1 MEEWGGDPMTAG
13 GDGPRRGYGPVGRDP
28 LEEAHRPFR
37 PVEGGE
43 MTPAQ
48 QGPADMD
55 KSRPTPARIYDFML
69 GGNNNFPAD
78 RRAAEQI
85 LAAVPEVKDAA
96 WANRGFHQRAAVWI
110 AQQGVRQFIDIGSGL
125 PTVGNTHEVVR
136 RVAADTRV
144 VYVDNDPMVRLHSE
158 ALLSGQTD
166 IAVVYGDLRDPDT
179 ILGNPELR
187 ALIDFGQP
195 VGLLMTGVMMFVAD
209 GSNPW
214 RLVSRYVSE
223 LVPDSYLSLSHLTG
237 DHKSPQAA
245 AGFQAVFDTATE
257 HLYLR
262 SKSEV
267 ERFFDGLELMPPY
280 PAAAPGLSYAGV
292 WGAEDPEA
300 ADTDGSRWLYCGVA
314 RRP

>member
-1 MEEWGGDPMTAG
+1 
-13 GDGPRRGYGPVGRDP
+13 
-28 LEEAHRPFR
+28 
-37 PVEGGE
+37 
-43 MTPAQ
+43 MTPAH
-48 QGPADMD
+48 QGPAEMD
-55 KSRPTPARIYDFML
+55 QSRPTPARIYDYLL

-78 RRAAEQI
+78 QRAAEQI

-110 AQQGVRQFIDIGSGL
+110 AEQGIRQFIDIGSGL
-125 PTVGNTHEVVR
+125 PTVGNTHDVVR
-136 RVAADTRV
+136 RVAADIRV
-144 VYVDNDPMVRLHSE
+144 VYVDNDPMVRLHSQV
-158 ALLSGQTD
+158 LLSGQTN
-166 IAVVYGDLRDPDT
+166 IAVVLGDLRDPDT
-179 ILGNPELR
+179 ILNNPELG
-187 ALIDFGQP
+187 ALIDFGEP
-195 VGLLMTGVMMFVAD
+195 IGLLMTGVMMFVAD

-214 RLVSRYVSE
+214 RLVARYVSG
-223 LVPDSYLSLSHLTG
+223 LAPGSYLSLSHLTG

-262 SKSEV
+262 SRPEV
-267 ERFFDGLELMPPY
+267 ERFFDGLALMPPY
-280 PAAAPGLSYAGV
+280 PGAAPGLSYAGV